1 MWNPVDL
8 YTQSIFSY
16 VQASCNINYRK
27 LSKNSVLC
35 DAYPYGISA
44 VTVRI
49 PRSQICMLLYLYTV
63 FTCDKLLWFLVLIN
77 CPFHFIV

>member
-16 VQASCNINYRK
+16 VQASYNINYRK

-44 VTVRI
+44 VTYQDLKYVCYYFYI
-49 PRSQICMLLYLYTV
+49 